1 MESGKMEMVKTE
13 AEECMEELE
22 NYNGNDAWNDVII
35 FYLLDEDKQNKI
47 DPEASYHVFFD
58 DGSAIRHDGMKW
70 MIDESPD
77 EVE

>member
-1 MESGKMEMVKTE
+1 MENEKMEMVKTE

>member
-1 MESGKMEMVKTE
+1 MELVKTE